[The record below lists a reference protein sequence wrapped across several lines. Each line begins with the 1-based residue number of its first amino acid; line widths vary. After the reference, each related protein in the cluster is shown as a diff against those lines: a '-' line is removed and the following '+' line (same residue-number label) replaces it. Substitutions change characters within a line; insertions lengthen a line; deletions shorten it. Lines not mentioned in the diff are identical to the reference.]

1 MDEGDAALLRA
12 ELEAAQAAMA
22 ALQRNF
28 DDFQESSREL
38 EDELEAEL
46 GRVRGIVAWLKETK
60 NLGLLLILFAPPP
73 LHQKLGLWRPSKFEF
88 ADDAAVRLPKHRRK
102 TKCPS

>member
-1 MDEGDAALLRA
+1 MSNAEDITAVRA
-12 ELEAAQAAMA
+12 ELEASQEALA

-46 GRVRGIVAWLKETK
+46 VRVS
-60 NLGLLLILFAPPP
+60 ILSVVSYQRF
-73 LHQKLGLWRPSKFEF
+73 LFLF
-88 ADDAAVRLPKHRRK
+88 
-102 TKCPS
+102 

>member
-1 MDEGDAALLRA
+1 MSNAEDTTAVRA
-12 ELEAAQAAMA
+12 ELEASQEALA

-46 GRVRGIVAWLKETK
+46 VRVSILSIVSYRRFSFLFKK
-60 NLGLLLILFAPPP
+60 LCIFDGL
-73 LHQKLGLWRPSKFEF
+73 S
-88 ADDAAVRLPKHRRK
+88 
-102 TKCPS
+102 

>member
-1 MDEGDAALLRA
+1 MPNAEDITVVRA
-12 ELEAAQAAMA
+12 ELEASQEALA

-46 GRVRGIVAWLKETK
+46 VRVSIDHILLPSVFLFFFWSFLK
-60 NLGLLLILFAPPP
+60 IYC
-73 LHQKLGLWRPSKFEF
+73 
-88 ADDAAVRLPKHRRK
+88 RLYDRVF
-102 TKCPS
+102 